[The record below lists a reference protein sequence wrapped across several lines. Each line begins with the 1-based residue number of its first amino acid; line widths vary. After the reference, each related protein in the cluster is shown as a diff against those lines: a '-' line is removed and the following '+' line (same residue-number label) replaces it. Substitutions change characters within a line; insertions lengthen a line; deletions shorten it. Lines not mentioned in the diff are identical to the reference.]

1 MDAIELLKKDHQKV
15 TELFKRFNGGGGLT
29 GMVKRV
35 AGSIPERQRRQAADQ
50 ICRELDVH
58 ALIEEE
64 VFYPAVRALNDD
76 ELNSQLSEAFNEHA
90 TVKRQV
96 AMIRNGIGRDA
107 DLQSKVD
114 ELQKCVDHHVSEE
127 EGEMFPRVE
136 ELMDEGRR
144 RELGRELQARKS
156 QAMPST
162 RSSAGRSSARATR
175 GRTAKASRRRTTS
188 RRTTPSTKRAR
199 TRTAARAKP
208 RKRSKTGA
216 RGRSRS
222 RRTR

>member
-35 AGSIPERQRRQAADQ
+35 TGSIPERQRRQAADQ
-50 ICRELDVH
+50 ICRELAVH
-58 ALIEEE
+58 TLIEEE
-64 VFYPAVRALNDD
+64 LFYPAVRALNDD
-76 ELNSQLSEAFNEHA
+76 RLNAQLSEAFNEHA
-90 TVKRQV
+90 TVKQQV
-96 AMIRNGIGRDA
+96 ATIRNGIGRDA
-107 DLQSKVD
+107 DLQSKMD
-114 ELQKCVDHHVSEE
+114 ELQGCVDHHVSEE

-136 ELMDEGRR
+136 KLMDEGRR
-144 RELGRELQARKS
+144 SELGRELQSRKS
-156 QAMPST
+156 QATP
-162 RSSAGRSSARATR
+162 A
-175 GRTAKASRRRTTS
+175 AKASRRRTTS
-188 RRTTPSTKRAR
+188 RRTTASTKRSRA
-199 TRTAARAKP
+199 RTAARAKP

>member
-64 VFYPAVRALNDD
+64 IFYPAVRALNDD

-144 RELGRELQARKS
+144 SELGRALQARKS
-156 QAMPST
+156 QAMP
-162 RSSAGRSSARATR
+162 ARAPAKRATSG
-175 GRTAKASRRRTTS
+175 GRTVKATRRRTTS

-208 RKRSKTGA
+208 RKRSKAGA

>member
-35 AGSIPERQRRQAADQ
+35 AGTIPERQRRQAADQ
-50 ICRELDVH
+50 VCRELDVH

-64 VFYPAVRALNDD
+64 IFYPAVRALNDD
-76 ELNSQLSEAFNEHA
+76 KLNSQLSEAFSEHA

-96 AMIRNGIGRDA
+96 ATIRNGIGRDA
-107 DLQSKVD
+107 DLQSRMD
-114 ELQKCVDHHVSEE
+114 ELQACVDHHVGDE

-144 RELGRELQARKS
+144 SELGRELQARKS
-156 QAMPST
+156 RAMPT
-162 RSSAGRSSARATR
+162 RAAAKRATTA

-188 RRTTPSTKRAR
+188 RQTTANKRAR
-199 TRTAARAKP
+199 TRTVARAKP

-216 RGRSRS
+216 RGRARS

>member
-144 RELGRELQARKS
+144 SELGARC
-156 QAMPST
+156 
-162 RSSAGRSSARATR
+162 RR
-175 GRTAKASRRRTTS
+175 GSRRRCPHG
-188 RRTTPSTKRAR
+188 RRRSARRPADGRRRHPGDAPRRDARRPAPSGRAR
-199 TRTAARAKP
+199 GPAARAKP

>member
-35 AGSIPERQRRQAADQ
+35 TGSIPERQRRQAADQ
-50 ICRELDVH
+50 ICRELAVH
-58 ALIEEE
+58 TLIEEE
-64 VFYPAVRALNDD
+64 LFYPAVRALNDD
-76 ELNSQLSEAFNEHA
+76 RLNAQLSEAFNEHA

-96 AMIRNGIGRDA
+96 ATIRNGIGRDA
-107 DLQSKVD
+107 DLQSKMD
-114 ELQKCVDHHVSEE
+114 ELQGCVDHHVSEE

-136 ELMDEGRR
+136 KLMDEGRR
-144 RELGRELQARKS
+144 SELGRELQSRKS
-156 QAMPST
+156 P
-162 RSSAGRSSARATR
+162 ATPA
-175 GRTAKASRRRTTS
+175 AKASRRRTTS
-188 RRTTPSTKRAR
+188 RRTTASTKRSRA
-199 TRTAARAKP
+199 RTAARAKP

>member
-58 ALIEEE
+58 AQIEEE
-64 VFYPAVRALNDD
+64 IFYPAVRALNDD

-127 EGEMFPRVE
+127 EGEMFP
-136 ELMDEGRR
+136 
-144 RELGRELQARKS
+144 
-156 QAMPST
+156 
-162 RSSAGRSSARATR
+162 
-175 GRTAKASRRRTTS
+175 KA
-188 RRTTPSTKRAR
+188 KRAKLDLEALGQQILR
-199 TRTAARAKP
+199 
-208 RKRSKTGA
+208 RKDELKAQS
-216 RGRSRS
+216 
-222 RRTR
+222 